1 MAYLTI
7 VDQVMPYHGKVL
19 NLPQT
24 KNDCLKNILLTAINL
39 FQTPRLDFFIAIVR
53 YSFNGQIFD
62 FSRKITS
69 MYYFSNLAYAYFST
83 LESKPVIA
91 IKFMYLPT
99 YLNGNMG
106 CGVSKLGDFSL
117 KVSRF

>member
-53 YSFNGQIFD
+53 YY
-62 FSRKITS
+62 S
-69 MYYFSNLAYAYFST
+69 MDKYSISVEKLQKVCTTLA
-83 LESKPVIA
+83 I
-91 IKFMYLPT
+91 
-99 YLNGNMG
+99 
-106 CGVSKLGDFSL
+106 
-117 KVSRF
+117 